1 MNIDLQENTDK
12 DFEDID
18 VDAFHIENAFNDPKH
33 YIAMKKIKNI
43 EKEVLFLS
51 ILENLSDFEIAK
63 ELKISKE
70 EVAKIKQSAIS
81 NFENNL
87 IRICKKEKSYMNNK
101 NVRVIYKKI
110 EPKFLN
116 KYGYVNLNHRELNT
130 KNDLVEQASIF

>member
-18 VDAFHIENAFNDPKH
+18 VDALHLENAFNDPKH

-101 NVRVIYKKI
+101 NVRVIYKK
-110 EPKFLN
+110 FL
-116 KYGYVNLNHRELNT
+116 KKLGI
-130 KNDLVEQASIF
+130 KLV